1 VRALSWLL
9 GFALALAPARV
20 AASSIAREPIVRILR
35 QAAPAVRGCAARFA
49 LPDGRYAVRLAIYD
63 GRVLEV
69 RVIDSPVPLAPEAEV
84 CLSGAHRRLRFPE
97 MTALDD
103 GRPEHWSIAFPFV
116 LSLEPRLP
124 PAPRVR
130 PRPARVGA
138 PGGRRNFG
146 PLPG

>member
-1 VRALSWLL
+1 MRPLSWLL
-9 GFALALAPARV
+9 GFALALAPARA

-35 QAAPAVRGCAARFA
+35 QAAPDVRACAARLA

-63 GRVLEV
+63 GRVRDV
-69 RVIDSPVPLAPEAEV
+69 RVIQSPVALTPEAAV
-84 CLSGAHRRLRFPE
+84 CLSGAYRRLRFPE
-97 MTALDD
+97 MASIDD
-103 GRPEHWSIAFPFV
+103 GRPEHWSIAFPFI

-130 PRPARVGA
+130 PRPARVGG
-138 PGGRRNFG
+138 PSRRRNFG